1 MNDSTSY
8 FYQTLDNGLRIV
20 CEHRPT
26 AAAEYFGIAVMV
38 GSRDEAPDEHGIA
51 HFVEHTIFK
60 GTIKRKSWHIL
71 NRMES
76 VGGELNAY
84 TTKEETYIYS
94 AFPCGNLTRAAELIY
109 DLAANSQ
116 FPKHQIDLEREVV
129 ADEIA
134 SYLDSPADA
143 IYDDFED
150 ILFAGCGLGHN
161 ILGNETSLQSFTP
174 EKCRN
179 FLERFY
185 VAPNMVAF
193 YSGAHPTDKAAKII
207 GNIFSKLKGD
217 PPLRKDKELNILN
230 KNFSKTIN
238 LSLHQSHTI
247 VGAVTHGI
255 YSNDVATGALFTNI
269 VGGPGMNSLLNLSLR
284 ERSGMVY
291 TVEASTALYRD
302 HGMWSVYFGCDSK
315 DTERCIS
322 KIKQT
327 IEFLA
332 KTPLKANTLHKYKKQ
347 LSGQM
352 TMARDHREGS
362 ITAIARST
370 LYHGH
375 ALTPEE
381 NIARISAVTT
391 EDIQKYALNLLELS
405 QLSFE

>member
-1 MNDSTSY
+1 MNDNTSY

-20 CEHRPT
+20 CECRKS
-26 AAAEYFGIAVMV
+26 AAAEYFGIAVMA

-60 GTIKRKSWHIL
+60 GTVKRKSWHIL

-84 TTKEETYIYS
+84 TTKEETYVYS
-94 AFPCGNLTRAAELIY
+94 AFPCGNLARAVELIY
-109 DLAANSQ
+109 DLTANSQ
-116 FPKHQIDLEREVV
+116 FPQHQIDLEREVV

-143 IYDDFED
+143 VYDDFED
-150 ILFAGCGLGHN
+150 MLFAECGLGHN

-174 EKCRN
+174 EKCRS

-185 VAPNMVAF
+185 VAPNIVAF
-193 YSGAHPTDKAAKII
+193 YSGALPVDMAAEII
-207 GNIFSKLKGD
+207 GNIFYKLRSD
-217 PPLRKDKELNILN
+217 SPLRIEEHSLLYKSFN
-230 KNFSKTIN
+230 KAVN
-238 LSLHQSHTI
+238 LSLHQSHTVI
-247 VGAVTHGI
+247 GAVTHGI
-255 YSNDVATGALFTNI
+255 YSDDVATGALFTNI

-302 HGMWSVYFGCDSK
+302 HGMWSIYFGCDSK
-315 DTERCIS
+315 DTKRCIS
-322 KIKQT
+322 KIKRT
-327 IEFLA
+327 IEALA
-332 KTPLKANTLHKYKKQ
+332 GTPLKGNTLQQYKKQ

-352 TMARDHREGS
+352 AMGYDHHESS

-370 LYHGH
+370 LYHGN

-391 EDIQKYALNLLELS
+391 EDIQKYARNLLELS
-405 QLSFE
+405 QLSFY